1 MTRQTIVYVD
11 GFNLYFGALKGTPY
25 RWLDLSKLFHY
36 LLPQNAVTHI
46 RYFSAR
52 VSVRTND
59 PDAPTRQETYW
70 RALRTLPEL
79 EIYQGQFLTHVK
91 SMPIAKPRPNGAPTI
106 KVISTTEK
114 GSDVNLAAHL
124 LMDAFKERF
133 DVAVVLSNDS
143 DLATPIR
150 MVREEFR
157 KTVGILNPYPGTTSR
172 ELLKVASF
180 YKPIRQ
186 NVLQLS
192 QFPPTLTDKRGTFHK
207 PSSW

>member
-25 RWLDLSKLFHY
+25 RWLDLSKLCHY
-36 LLPQNAVTHI
+36 LLPQNTVTHI

-52 VSVRTND
+52 VSARISD

-70 RALRTLPEL
+70 RALRTLPQI
-79 EIYQGQFLTHVK
+79 EIFQGQFLTHVK
-91 SMPIAKPRPNGAPTI
+91 SMPIANPKPDRAPTI

-114 GSDVNLAAHL
+114 GSDVNLATYL
-124 LMDAFKERF
+124 LMDAFKNRF
-133 DVAVVLSNDS
+133 EVAVILSNDS
-143 DLATPIR
+143 DLTTPIR

-157 KTVGILNPYPGTTSR
+157 KTVGVLSPYPETTSR
-172 ELLKVASF
+172 ELLRVASF
-180 YKPIRQ
+180 YKPIRK

-192 QFPPTLTDKRGTFHK
+192 QFSPTLADKRGTFHK
-207 PSSW
+207 PLVW